1 MAYRAD
7 IEIAVRGAQD
17 LKRLQNEISTASKL
31 VNQLNQYIETFGGP
45 SIVRSVRNL
54 KDTVSEAA
62 TAFNKAALGTDEAT
76 IAAKK
81 YIEATAELNAGLR
94 ERRELLSSITEQ
106 ERKARL
112 ARSGITETTQYGGP
126 IGPGQVSPVALSSR
140 VEGRIQS
147 ILQERQGRKELNA
160 VLEDQFEKER
170 QLQNNRLDEKAAQVQ
185 AALDKQAAAT
195 AETAAQTAKLND
207 RTQEFTARTD
217 QAARAARAQTAE
229 YLRQQRVLKEL
240 RKTQATAPAGGF
252 PVEGP
257 MASPGFR
264 GMQRNVGKFGENL
277 ALGAGFPLL
286 FGGGPGAVA
295 GSVLGSF
302 VGTGFGGQILGG
314 AIGQVLDQTLIKI
327 RDIGNAVKQL
337 NFDTLTESGI
347 RFSSEIRTQVDLLL
361 QVGDALTAQKLASQE
376 VARETGTLPGVTE
389 DVANSVNIL
398 NDSWRKTINAVST
411 TAGIIAAPLS
421 VALAGILELVNAIF
435 RAVNTIFSL
444 IGTGIKTAAEFVIQ
458 LLGGKDAVDFINN
471 SINRLNSGLSEA
483 TAKAAEFRN
492 TINQSVVRSD
502 IELRAARGLT
512 PGITTEEK
520 ITNINVETQKELN
533 LLAQDE
539 ADARIKIRQENA
551 RASAET
557 VEGLLKQNAIL
568 FRNKKEAIEINA
580 QRQVT
585 TEIQRNQAEL
595 DRKAAQELERQRKEL
610 ERMAKMRMEQMDV
623 AQRNYVLAEAEI
635 GVLTAIGDEGKAQAE
650 FDKMRTERMYTFSEL
665 LKKALSDEEREALVQ
680 TQYLKALAAQVELDN
695 KLLDIQKKQTTELY
709 NQLDVAGILSA
720 KRQAGFSR
728 AAGLEGTAFNPNLN
742 LFAISEKDQALER
755 TRLELEKLLDPITQV
770 TVAAEG
776 IGSAF
781 STSFKGI
788 VSGTMTAQEALAG
801 FFQNIADQFLDMAA
815 QIIAKWIQLTILN
828 SILKLFPSSPTGS
841 AASGGFTLPGGAGFA
856 QGFGMES
863 LITLPGRAAG
873 GPVSAGSP
881 YIVGERGPELFVPG
895 RSGSIVPNDKL
906 GSDNVNVVVNVDAKG
921 TSVQGND
928 QQGNQ
933 LGRAIS
939 AAVQQELIKQ
949 KRPGGLLA

>member
-1 MAYRAD
+1 MASYNAD
-7 IEIAVRGAQD
+7 ILLNVKYNERSLDRVAATVARVQSLAKQIKPINLLRPGAGAGADQVAMAMDEI
-17 LKRLQNEISTASKL
+17 LKRAKAINKEGATQIS
-31 VNQLNQYIETFGGP
+31 
-45 SIVRSVRNL
+45 
-54 KDTVSEAA
+54 A
-62 TAFNKAALGTDEAT
+62 T
-76 IAAKK
+76 
-81 YIEATAELNAGLR
+81 YAG
-94 ERRELLSSITEQ
+94 
-106 ERKARL
+106 
-112 ARSGITETTQYGGP
+112 
-126 IGPGQVSPVALSSR
+126 
-140 VEGRIQS
+140 
-147 ILQERQGRKELNA
+147 
-160 VLEDQFEKER
+160 
-170 QLQNNRLDEKAAQVQ
+170 
-185 AALDKQAAAT
+185 
-195 AETAAQTAKLND
+195 AAQTADAFAEVLRNVNIAVKNGNVELSNQSAEVKELAGAYVAAAAKSETLQSRFEALIAAARQSRGLAIGPASVLGTVEADSARATAAAQTRYQEQLNKN
-207 RTQEFTARTD
+207 TRTD
-217 QAARAARAQTAE
+217 LLYQRLRLELLNRQADE
-229 YLRQQRVLKEL
+229 LLKQDTL
-240 RKTQATAPAGGF
+240 LTRILKKTSQFSGGAGG
-252 PVEGP
+252 
-257 MASPGFR
+257 
-264 GMQRNVGKFGENL
+264 FGENL
-277 ALGAGFPLL
+277 ALGVGFPLL
-286 FGGGPGAVA
+286 FGGGA
-295 GSVLGSF
+295 GSIVGSAIGSF
-302 VGTGFGGQILGG
+302 FGKGFGGQILGG
-314 AIGQVLDQTLIKI
+314 ALGQILDQALIKI
-327 RDIGNAVKQL
+327 RDVGNAIKTL
-337 NFDTLTESGI
+337 NFDSLTESGI
-347 RFSSEIRTQVDLLL
+347 RFTSQVQSQLDLLL

-411 TAGIIAAPLS
+411 TAGIIAAPLA

-458 LLGGKDAVDFINN
+458 LIGGKDAVDFINN
-471 SINRLNSGLSEA
+471 GIDRLNSGLSEA
-483 TAKAAEFRN
+483 NAKAAEFRN

-520 ITNINVETQKELN
+520 ITNINIETQKELN

-610 ERMAKMRMEQMDV
+610 ERMVKMRMEQMDV

-680 TQYLKALAAQVELDN
+680 TQYLKALAAQIELDN

-742 LFAISEKDQALER
+742 LFSVSEKDQALER
-755 TRLELEKLLDPITQV
+755 TRLELEKLLDPIAQV

-828 SILKLFPSSPTGS
+828 NILKIFPTGPATGA
-841 AASGGFTLPGGAGFA
+841 AASGGFTLPGGPGFA
-856 QGFGMES
+856 QGFSLPS
-863 LITLPGRAAG
+863 LIPGRAAG
-873 GPVSAGSP
+873 GSVSAGSP

-895 RSGSIVPNDKL
+895 RSGAIVPNDKM
-906 GSDNVNVVVNVDAKG
+906 GGDNVSVVVNVDAKG
-921 TSVQGND
+921 TNVQGND